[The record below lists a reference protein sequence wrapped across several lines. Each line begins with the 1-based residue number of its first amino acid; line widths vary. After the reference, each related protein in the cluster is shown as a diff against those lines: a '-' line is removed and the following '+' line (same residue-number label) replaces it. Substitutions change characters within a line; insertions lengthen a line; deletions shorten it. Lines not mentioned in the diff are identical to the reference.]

1 MKTFTLFAVCFII
14 LTLVT
19 NCHVQSKL
27 HAYRNYY
34 NATETLLDSLE
45 EHFNWCDR
53 YDSEAVFNYYNA
65 YKALK

>member
-1 MKTFTLFAVCFII
+1 MKTFTL
-14 LTLVT
+14 LVT
-19 NCHVQSKL
+19 VLVVSVTLTNCFAQRKL
-27 HAYRNYY
+27 NAYRNYY
-34 NATETLLDSLE
+34 TATEALLDSLE